1 MANDLTGDFDVAA
14 EFTTL
19 AVNRVL
25 AAMHRVERFPHSM
38 SVRVDD
44 NPPPG
49 SQVVRP
55 SVVGSVDEFGD
66 PTVNPHHIGTPGD
79 LLGQSSATDPR
90 FWALDGVVNANMV
103 GAFDPPV
110 VPSKL
115 QGRAQLQLAPPTIE
129 VTGATGSNVTVKLPV
144 MSRYF
149 PDPHTP
155 PVAEFVRGELQITAP
170 VSQVASPDPKNVRM
184 IDVDI
189 KGDKVSVNF
198 DRKWSS
204 QPVSAEDLAGVNL
217 LVRNALRTSFLPSST
232 QLPDSVNYMKFKTL
246 LGPPNAIAVLLN
258 MVQLDPVT
266 GNPLPPGN
274 PGNPASMNDVFLAAG
289 DHFAFG
295 LGIDYLRSLFINM
308 LNKPIDPIPV
318 SIPVYGSTTYTV
330 SLTGVS
336 VDLPE
341 KILVTITGRAT
352 QTKRRFPDFNFTAR
366 LAFKLKPTGT
376 TADLAIGEV
385 IPSNFLF
392 PLTDILVDTDS
403 GLVNNF
409 AKDRIVNGIRG
420 ARNKALSD
428 LDAHGL
434 DAYAKVNHML
444 STDENLGQF
453 LNSLLKPAA
462 GDSSQQELKPVL
474 AYTSVEYR
482 PSGIVL
488 HGGWMT
494 VPDPPA
500 VHVEFQ
506 QIPSTGG
513 GGPGG
518 VATGGLFGEGPDYS
532 ALRTW
537 IPGGTIQQYEWSMQ
551 GQAQPFLIDIN
562 KFVLIHP
569 PPQISGGTVSTG
581 AVPGSIPTAVSSGV
595 ATTGAVS
602 GFVPICLTV
611 RGLRW
616 SSSGPVVEQPVSAT
630 VCGYT
635 RVSILEGIE
644 STSGGALL
652 MVALTQ
658 PGPGGLVEV
667 AGHASA
673 RADGPGGGTPN
684 RIVHFAD
691 EKTAGHLEF
700 LTQALRQ
707 SKREDAATA
716 VLALLTP
723 DQLAKARY
731 TESVIYAEEQGG
743 AWARAFGVKTTR
755 RPLTLIVGPKGN
767 IVWQQEGDLDSEK
780 LAAALGKNLV
790 SGGPVSPRMLGLSL
804 RIGRPAPNFVFEFA
818 PGRGLT
824 LRKLVGRPVVL
835 VFWKSSSKPSI
846 ETVRDLQKPTGKA
859 GGQGP
864 VVLAINDGEVL
875 ELAKKVAAENGLSAT
890 IVADPQRSI
899 SLAYGV
905 TLWPTIVFID
915 AFGLVRKIRYGRFA
929 GENVES
935 PSPGKAAASR

>member
-1 MANDLTGDFDVAA
+1 MANDLTGDFDVVA

-55 SVVGSVDEFGD
+55 SVVGSVDTFGD
-66 PTVNPHHIGTPGD
+66 ATVNHHHIGTPGD

-90 FWALDGVVNANMV
+90 YWALDGVVNTNVV

-129 VTGATGSNVTVKLPV
+129 VTGAAGSNITVRLEV

-170 VSQVASPDPKNVRM
+170 VDQVASPDPKNVRM

-189 KGDKVSVNF
+189 KGDNVSVNF

-204 QPVSAEDLAGVNL
+204 KPVSAEDLAGVNKL
-217 LVRNALRTSFLPSST
+217 IRNALRTSFLPSSN
-232 QLPDSVNYMKFKTL
+232 QLPDNVNYMKFKTL

-258 MVQLDPVT
+258 MVRLDPVT

-274 PGNPASMNDVFLAAG
+274 PASMNDVFLIGG
-289 DHFAFG
+289 DHFAFA

-308 LNKPIDPIPV
+308 LNKPIPPIPV
-318 SIPVYGSTTYTV
+318 HHWLWGSTTYTV

-385 IPSNFLF
+385 IPSSFLF

-403 GLVNNF
+403 TVVNQF
-409 AKDRIVNGIRG
+409 ARDQIVNGIRD
-420 ARNKALSD
+420 ARNNALSEKD
-428 LDAHGL
+428 ENGL
-434 DAYAKVNHML
+434 DAYGKVNLML
-444 STDENLGQF
+444 STDENLGKF
-453 LNSLLKPAA
+453 LNSLLKPAP
-462 GDSSQQELKPVL
+462 GDPSPQELKPVL

-488 HGGWMT
+488 HGGWLT

-500 VHVEFQ
+500 VHVEFE
-506 QIPSTGG
+506 QIPSAGG
-513 GGPGG
+513 GGGG
-518 VATGGLFGEGPDYS
+518 VVGTGGLGPSGSDYS

-537 IPGGTIQQYEWSMQ
+537 IPGGAIQQYEWSMQ
-551 GQAQPFLIDIN
+551 GQAQPFLIDVN

-569 PPQISGGTVSTG
+569 PPQISGGTVSAG
-581 AVPGSIPTAVSSGV
+581 AVPGSVPTAVSSGV

-602 GFVPICLTV
+602 GFIPICLTV
-611 RGLRW
+611 RGTRIA
-616 SSSGPVVEQPVSAT
+616 SSGPAVDQQVSAT

-635 RVSILEGIE
+635 RVSVVQGLE
-644 STSGGALL
+644 SSLGGALP

-673 RADGPGGGTPN
+673 QADGAGGGTPS

-700 LTQALRQ
+700 LTLALRE
-707 SKREDAATA
+707 SKREDTATA
-716 VLALLTP
+716 VVAVLTP

-731 TESVIYAEEQGG
+731 TE
-743 AWARAFGVKTTR
+743 
-755 RPLTLIVGPKGN
+755 
-767 IVWQQEGDLDSEK
+767 
-780 LAAALGKNLV
+780 
-790 SGGPVSPRMLGLSL
+790 
-804 RIGRPAPNFVFEFA
+804 
-818 PGRGLT
+818 
-824 LRKLVGRPVVL
+824 
-835 VFWKSSSKPSI
+835 
-846 ETVRDLQKPTGKA
+846 RD
-859 GGQGP
+859 
-864 VVLAINDGEVL
+864 
-875 ELAKKVAAENGLSAT
+875 
-890 IVADPQRSI
+890 R
-899 SLAYGV
+899 
-905 TLWPTIVFID
+905 
-915 AFGLVRKIRYGRFA
+915 
-929 GENVES
+929 
-935 PSPGKAAASR
+935 